1 MSLKFTDLAK
11 RMSFF
16 VQRMT
21 FMILSIWFRGKKD
34 YVGGKKDYVGADA
47 SKHHLINYHLRNS
60 SKVNFAPVSWNCV
73 LRKLAKKPMEK

>member
-21 FMILSIWFRGKKD
+21 FMILSIWFK
-34 YVGGKKDYVGADA
+34 GKKDYVGADA
-47 SKHHLINYHLRNS
+47 SKRRNI
-60 SKVNFAPVSWNCV
+60 A
-73 LRKLAKKPMEK
+73 